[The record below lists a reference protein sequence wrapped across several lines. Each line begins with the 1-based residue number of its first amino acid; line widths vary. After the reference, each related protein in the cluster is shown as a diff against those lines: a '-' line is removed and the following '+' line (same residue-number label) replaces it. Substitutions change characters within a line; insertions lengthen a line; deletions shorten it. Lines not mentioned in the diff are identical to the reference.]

1 MKRRMAHL
9 DSSQCKTFLPKKNG
23 TWEES
28 ELDCWALGFS
38 FSLCCNVEQ
47 LLGCQIT
54 VSTVS
59 TCLGKSIK
67 REVREIA
74 LSTSFLL
81 KFDSLKAWSWWEFR
95 LLGRTLFLRALLS
108 RFGCSLSQHILNFC
122 ISASHQTGKETRL
135 VQRSWNWKKKITT
148 VLAARDG
155 DLSSFGRSW
164 NMWNWSTNLCCWCFV
179 WVSWFEIWESH
190 IAAFH
195 QLNPTIEF
203 RVRSTSSF

>member
-1 MKRRMAHL
+1 MQDFPLKR
-9 DSSQCKTFLPKKNG
+9 TG

-59 TCLGKSIK
+59 IWVFPKIGVPQNGWFIMENPIKIDFLGYHYFRKHPYVWERAL
-67 REVREIA
+67 RESLEIA

-81 KFDSLKAWSWWEFR
+81 KFVSLKAWSWWQFR

-108 RFGCSLSQHILNFC
+108 RFGCSLSQHILKVC

-135 VQRSWNWKKKITT
+135 VQRS
-148 VLAARDG
+148 
-155 DLSSFGRSW
+155 
-164 NMWNWSTNLCCWCFV
+164 
-179 WVSWFEIWESH
+179 
-190 IAAFH
+190 
-195 QLNPTIEF
+195 
-203 RVRSTSSF
+203 